1 MNPVFR
7 LAIVE
12 DLPALLALEQ
22 QCFTTDRLNR
32 RSFRWMINRAHGQL
46 LVVQCGEQL
55 VGYALVLF
63 HRRTSRARLY
73 SIAIAV
79 DARGSGLGQQ
89 LLKRVEACALE
100 HGCAYLRL
108 EVRIDNPMAI
118 ALYERNGYRRFALFH
133 DYYQDHTDALRLE
146 KPVIAVTSTQPCT
159 TRHRPHRSTHTNT
172 HPAPAAH
179 RESVG

>member
-7 LAIVE
+7 LAVIE

-32 RSFRWMINRAHGQL
+32 RSFRWMISRAHGQL
-46 LVVQCGEQL
+46 LVAQRGERL

-63 HRRTSRARLY
+63 HRGTSRARLY

-79 DARGSGLGQQ
+79 DARGSGLGKQ
-89 LLKRVEACALE
+89 LLERAEACALE
-100 HGCAYLRL
+100 HDCAYLRL

-118 ALYERNGYRRFALFH
+118 ALYERNGYRRFGLIQ
-133 DYYQDHTDALRLE
+133 DYYQDHADALRLE
-146 KPVIAVTSTQPCT
+146 KHVL
-159 TRHRPHRSTHTNT
+159 
-172 HPAPAAH
+172 
-179 RESVG
+179 